1 MSIRRWAGTAAR
13 STVPGTLV
21 GIDHIVYG
29 TDYFIVGTKF
39 MDWTNEFLEGLDLS
53 PIERE
58 KIYGKNAA
66 RILNL

>member
-1 MSIRRWAGTAAR
+1 MDNS
-13 STVPGTLV
+13 LV

-58 KIYGKNAA
+58 KVYSQNAA
-66 RILNL
+66 RILGL